1 MNSTHTVPTTST
13 NHQQNAT
20 SSTEKMLIT
29 ALMVVDIIAIGPLVY
44 IVKLSAPDLSTIAQ
58 VAVTTIGTITLA
70 TISAIALALR
80 RRPTRGRR

>member
-1 MNSTHTVPTTST
+1 
-13 NHQQNAT
+13 
-20 SSTEKMLIT
+20 MLIT